1 MDLRRLYKHRNSLYA
16 KLLAAFGIASPII
29 AIVYLFIGAISLVFV
44 TPVVLFA
51 FIYINRLNGNFDLH
65 VVALSLLNILVLLL
79 VVF

>member
-29 AIVYLFIGAISLVFV
+29 AIVYLFIGNLSLVFV
-44 TPVVLFA
+44 TPVILFA

>member
-29 AIVYLFIGAISLVFV
+29 AIVYLFIGTISLAFAI
-44 TPVVLFA
+44 PAVLFA
-51 FIYINRLNGNFDLH
+51 FIYITKIGGNFDLH
-65 VVALSLLNILVLLL
+65 VVVLSLLNILVLLM

>member
-29 AIVYLFIGAISLVFV
+29 AIVYLFIGNLSLVFV
-44 TPVVLFA
+44 TPVILFA
-51 FIYINRLNGNFDLH
+51 FIYITKIGGNFDLH
-65 VVALSLLNILVLLL
+65 VVVLSLLNILVLLM